1 MTRFSTLHRAAAAL
15 LCVAVVT
22 SMVPVA
28 AEDPPTSTP
37 TGETAAGPP
46 PTIEDA
52 ARLQQAGRWEEAAA
66 AWHQIALAEPDNAT
80 VWFQLGYALHAAGRL
95 EQAIEAHQKAATF
108 DEYRGIA
115 LYNLGCAHALS
126 GNPDQAFEALLA
138 SQAAGFQMRGQV
150 EDDSDLDSLR
160 FDPRYE
166 ALLANE
172 PAGFEAKLQQIL
184 GQMQQLI
191 QQAPQIKQRFAM
203 MAQQVMGKA
212 MNTLGQLQQKMAQNE
227 RLAPIAEALGEILGG
242 PPHGAPSQ
250 AGPDGQ
256 SGPSLEAAAQL
267 QVQGKF
273 LEAAAVYHAVAQATP
288 DDPRP
293 WFGLAYCL
301 HAAGEYEKAIEAHKK
316 AASFDATRGIA
327 LYNLACACSL
337 LGRLDE
343 AMEALHASHQAS
355 FDLASN
361 IAGDSDLDN
370 LRGDPR
376 FIEFMAELGV
386 DH

>member
-126 GNPDQAFEALLA
+126 GNPDQAFEALFA

-227 RLAPIAEALGEILGG
+227 RLAPIADALGEILGG
-242 PPHGAPSQ
+242 PPPAGQ
-250 AGPDGQ
+250 ATSASPAVQ
-256 SGPSLEAAAQL
+256 EAAQL
-267 QVQGKF
+267 QQAGRWEDAAMAWHQIVQAEPENA
-273 LEAAAVYHAVAQATP
+273 LA
-288 DDPRP
+288 
-293 WFGLAYCL
+293 WFQLGYSL
-301 HAAGEYEKAIEAHKK
+301 HAAGHLEQAIEVHKK
-316 AASFDATRGIA
+316 AATFNEYRGIA

-337 LGRLDE
+337 IGRLDE